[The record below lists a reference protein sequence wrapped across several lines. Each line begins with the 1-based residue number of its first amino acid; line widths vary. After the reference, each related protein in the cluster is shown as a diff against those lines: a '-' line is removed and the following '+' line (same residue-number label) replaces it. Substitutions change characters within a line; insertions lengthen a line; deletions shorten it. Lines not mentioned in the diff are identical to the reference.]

1 MFVITCAQRNAT
13 WWPMNKK
20 IDGFKSAIEMLQGLD
35 LGAQQSLLAEIA
47 RKDPEMAVKLKQNL
61 VTFDDLQFITVS
73 MMKRLLQDIDLDV
86 LGLALRGASR
96 ELSDHLLAMFST
108 NMRRDVED
116 ILKGKP
122 RPLSEVM
129 EAQKKIMD
137 VVLKLRERGEIVLS
151 KDKSEK
157 MV

>member
-1 MFVITCAQRNAT
+1 
-13 WWPMNKK
+13 MNKK
-20 IDGFKSAIEMLQGLD
+20 IDGFKQAIEMLQGLD
-35 LGAQQSLLAEIA
+35 LAAQQSLIAEIA
-47 RKDPEMAVKLKQNL
+47 RKDPEMAIKLKQNL
-61 VTFDDLQFITVS
+61 VTFDDLQYITVS
-73 MMKRLLQDIDLDV
+73 MMKRLLQDIELDD
-86 LGLALRGASR
+86 LGLALRGANR
-96 ELSDHLLAMFST
+96 ETVDHLLNMFST
-108 NMRRDVED
+108 NMKRDIED

-137 VVLKLRERGEIVLS
+137 VVHKLRASGEIILS

>member
-1 MFVITCAQRNAT
+1 
-13 WWPMNKK
+13 MNKR
-20 IDGFKSAIEMLQGLD
+20 IDGFKQAIEMLQGLD
-35 LGAQQSLLAEIA
+35 LSAQQTLIAEIA

-61 VTFDDLQFITVS
+61 VTFDDLQYLTVS
-73 MMKRLLQDIDLDV
+73 MMKRLLQDIDTNI
-86 LGLALRGASR
+86 LGLALRGANK
-96 ELSDHLLAMFST
+96 ETVNHLLGMFST
-108 NMRRDVED
+108 NMKRDIED

-129 EAQKKIMD
+129 EAQRKIMD
-137 VVLKLRERGEIVLS
+137 VVLRLRDKGEIILS